1 MAKRATINLQALS
14 LKAPKNWA
22 IRSPRRA
29 LGEAE
34 AVDEFVWSGAIE
46 EEFTGFIVGRK
57 R

>member
-29 LGEAE
+29 FGEAGTVDE
-34 AVDEFVWSGAIE
+34 AVWSEAIE
-46 EEFTGFIVGRK
+46 EEFTGFVVGQK